1 MRLATRAAALAVAT
15 TLALWAPA
23 LADDLGGSGGAPP
36 TGTLTQLTQT
46 VQQLAQQV
54 RQVVQVVGQVTN
66 FASGIFSG
74 IAGTLFGGAGGVLG
88 GLGGALGGLGGIF
101 GGGGPGAVI
110 GAALHLPSRLPVSS
124 WLDEITR
131 MVTAALFQT
140 GNSVW
145 SEFGTEWGQAPDYAY
160 STGTIA
166 DQIQALAGQFSGQ
179 VSDWL
184 SQLAARLRSAPQPQ
198 PYTPEWSASYRAAN
212 DPAFAARAHGVEQA
226 QVAATA
232 SQAQAMDSA
241 QRLRDIANSATSD
254 TTPQDAAQAAAQIA
268 QETAAA
274 VQAAPSTRAAVEVMA
289 ASLTQQQAQALAAQA
304 AIASRLDALITQQA
318 EIGLELA
325 DAVAG
330 LGTVTGLLS
339 QSLTQALQDQAQSD
353 INFSNAAAGSVS
365 GLVGE
370 LTFIGQGGDSQGL
383 EQFLTR
389 GITAP

>member
-36 TGTLTQLTQT
+36 TDTLTQLTQT

-101 GGGGPGAVI
+101 GRGGPGAVI

-160 STGTIA
+160 STGFIA

-184 SQLAARLRSAPQPQ
+184 AQLAARLRSAPQPQ

-226 QVAATA
+226 QV
-232 SQAQAMDSA
+232 
-241 QRLRDIANSATSD
+241 
-254 TTPQDAAQAAAQIA
+254 
-268 QETAAA
+268 
-274 VQAAPSTRAAVEVMA
+274 
-289 ASLTQQQAQALAAQA
+289 

-370 LTFIGQGGDSQGL
+370 LAFIGQGGDSQGL
-383 EQFLTR
+383 EQLLTK